1 MRELNSKVRR
11 GDTKKSGFY
20 ARAPKSAGGRKSIGS
35 SKSSRTSRS
44 RSRSVNQRARSGSS
58 AAGSRSSKRTSATD
72 TETCSR
78 GVSFESMAKM
88 RPMVKTEVRHFKGVA
103 LEVDW
108 RFYAT
113 GVCLAV
119 VNLALAWDS
128 TAISIALPV
137 CATFVVWEGR
147 KVTDRNRRWRW
158 RGMGPRSIRFGWGSR
173 SYSQPRRSSRCSPS
187 SLRSSAGKLCC

>member
-1 MRELNSKVRR
+1 MFEALDSEARSTRELNSKVRR

-20 ARAPKSAGGRKSIGS
+20 SKAPKGVGSRKSVGS
-35 SKSSRTSRS
+35 SKSSRTGRS

-58 AAGSRSSKRTSATD
+58 AAGSRSSKRTSE
-72 TETCSR
+72 TESCSR

-88 RPMVKTEVRHFKGVA
+88 RPTVKTEVRHFKGVA

-137 CATFVVWEGR
+137 CCVPFHCGARGE
-147 KVTDRNRRWRW
+147 KVAD
-158 RGMGPRSIRFGWGSR
+158 
-173 SYSQPRRSSRCSPS
+173 
-187 SLRSSAGKLCC
+187 